1 LPSPQALYATL
12 HAVATASGVP
22 VGDALP
28 ELYTD
33 GFDVEQVWQQVC
45 REKHGLSHPLVDWG
59 GAGEE
64 DIHNQVADSYPLD
77 DEQHTNYYGSEPA
90 QEAPARAAP
99 QARAHT
105 RCCVY
110 QLTALGCT
118 HPAQIDL
125 RLAPVLSRVK
135 RSLRATARAV
145 GEAPPR
151 GGAHDGDGA
160 AAAAAALFPGVPAPG
175 GRDTDAHGADDEDGE
190 EEEGEEGDEAEDDE
204 DLGEEEAEEEDVAPR
219 GRGRRLPTEDT
230 FFRLQDMEAFVMDA
244 EEAEAAAAERRQ
256 RRGDDPDAD
265 GDGADEEG
273 GEGDEE
279 DVDDEELFFSAAAPD
294 EDADPDL
301 DAAVAYSAALGG
313 GAKARKAGAKRLKLR
328 GSRSGVDPTDDGDEG
343 DEGPTGDGL
352 RYEDFFGPR
361 KPRGRG
367 RDDDAGGEGG
377 EWEEQPDGED
387 GDPDDGDAEPEED
400 EEEAD
405 PADAEPADDDDGMAS
420 LSAFA
425 RRQAR
430 LGAQVRALE
439 AANLG
444 PKDWFMRGEV
454 RGGDRPLNSA
464 LEVAM
469 DFEHASAPPPVVT
482 EDVTRSLEDLIKARI
497 TERRFDDV
505 VRKLPPPPGRKRRQ
519 MVLQDEKSSKGL
531 ADVYEEQYLKE
542 KAAAD
547 AASKAAAAVA
557 TGGASSAAAAADTA
571 PAEEASPEA
580 REARALFAALCAKL
594 DSLSHFQFA
603 PKPVVEDLQVSKRDV
618 PALTMEEVAPALVST
633 ATLRAP
639 EEVYAGGQGAGKAA
653 GGVHGSAAGVVKADE
668 ELTRG
673 EKSAR
678 RARKKRKGMASA
690 AVADAKRR
698 LITTQRQAVEAAAV
712 AAGFKPATS
721 QLASAGPRAP
731 RSNAQQSEYGKSS
744 KVFARLQDEA
754 DAAKA
759 GDAAPHVSAAKRL
772 KDAVKARHGG
782 AFNASALKL

>member
-1 LPSPQALYATL
+1 M
-12 HAVATASGVP
+12 
-22 VGDALP
+22 
-28 ELYTD
+28 
-33 GFDVEQVWQQVC
+33 
-45 REKHGLSHPLVDWG
+45 
-59 GAGEE
+59 
-64 DIHNQVADSYPLD
+64 
-77 DEQHTNYYGSEPA
+77 
-90 QEAPARAAP
+90 
-99 QARAHT
+99 
-105 RCCVY
+105 
-110 QLTALGCT
+110 
-118 HPAQIDL
+118 
-125 RLAPVLSRVK
+125 LSRVK

-145 GEAPPR
+145 GGEAPSLD
-151 GGAHDGDGA
+151 DGGA
-160 AAAAAALFPGVPAPG
+160 AAAASALFPGVPAPG
-175 GRDTDAHGADDEDGE
+175 GRDTDAHGADDEDGD
-190 EEEGEEGDEAEDDE
+190 GEEGDDE
-204 DLGEEEAEEEDVAPR
+204 GEEVDMGDEEKAEEEEEEDVAPR

-244 EEAEAAAAERRQ
+244 EHAEATAAERRQ
-256 RRGDDPDAD
+256 RRGGGDDPDAD

-273 GEGDEE
+273 GGGEGEDEE
-279 DVDDEELFFSAAAPD
+279 EMDDEELFFSAAAPD
-294 EDADPDL
+294 DDADPDL

-328 GSRSGVDPTDDGDEG
+328 GTGGVDPDDGDG

-367 RDDDAGGEGG
+367 RDDDADEVEG
-377 EWEEQPDGED
+377 EWDKQPDGED
-387 GDPDDGDAEPEED
+387 GDPDDREAEPEED
-400 EEEAD
+400 EEADD

-519 MVLQDEKSSKGL
+519 MVLQDEKSTKGL
-531 ADVYEEQYLKE
+531 ADIYEEQYLKE

-557 TGGASSAAAAADTA
+557 TGGASSAAAAADSA

-618 PALTMEEVAPALVST
+618 PALTMEEVAPAVVST

-653 GGVHGSAAGVVKADE
+653 GGVRGSAAGVVKADE

-690 AVADAKRR
+690 AIADAKRR
-698 LITTQRQAVEAAAV
+698 LITTQRQAAEAAAV

-731 RSNAQQSEYGKSS
+731 RSNAQQSEFGKSS

-759 GDAAPHVSAAKRL
+759 GDAAPVSAAKRL